1 MLVTTTRTEPP
12 DIWKI
17 CIIAAAVLAPFLI
30 YLSTV
35 RSIVDIW
42 NSSETFVH
50 GYIILPMSLWMI
62 WKRRHTLPMKA
73 AAPYWPAFLLLAAAG
88 FAWLLAELAAV
99 QVVQQYALV
108 SMIPLSVLAILG
120 RRVFRSMAFPL
131 LFLLLA
137 VPFGEALIDP
147 LINVTADFTVAAL
160 QMTGIPVLR
169 NGTHFE
175 IPSGSWSVVEACSGV
190 RYLISSFTLG
200 CLYAYLTYRS
210 RVRQAVFI
218 LMSIIVPIVANGF
231 RAYMIVMIGH
241 LSGMELAVGVDHLI
255 YGWLFFGLVMFI
267 MLWVGNFWREDL
279 DAPATIAPPGSIAAA
294 SPQTA
299 IRPVLIAA
307 VGTVACVA
315 IWPLYS
321 KYIAAASFN
330 PHPAELGGFQGRW
343 QEVPAFT
350 DWKPSLSPASREL
363 YRQYARDDRNVG
375 IYVAFYRN
383 QHDGSKLISS
393 SNLLVPRKNSPWRKV
408 SSSTHNET
416 VAGRPFVI
424 RESVVQGA
432 SGPLLVWHWYWID
445 GTFTANDYVG
455 KLLQAK
461 EKFLMRGD
469 DGASLMTFAPYISK
483 PAEAR
488 TAMRQFLTDNLSVLE
503 ETLASNLKPQGRE
516 LR

>member
-1 MLVTTTRTEPP
+1 MFATTTRTETP
-12 DIWKI
+12 DLWKI

-62 WKRRHTLPMKA
+62 WKRRHALPLDA
-73 AAPYWPAFLLLAAAG
+73 AIPCWPAFLLIAGAG
-88 FAWLLAELAAV
+88 FAWLFAGLAAV

-120 RRVFRSMAFPL
+120 TRVFSAMAFPL

-160 QMTGIPVLR
+160 QLTGIPVLR
-169 NGTHFE
+169 NGTQFE

-218 LMSIIVPIVANGF
+218 LMSIIVPIVANGL

-267 MLWVGNFWREDL
+267 MLWIGSFWREDL
-279 DAPATIAPPGSIAAA
+279 DAPSGKTMPGSAVAAPVRTAVRPILLAAVATIACLS
-294 SPQTA
+294 
-299 IRPVLIAA
+299 
-307 VGTVACVA
+307 
-315 IWPLYS
+315 IWPLYAR
-321 KYIAAASFN
+321 YITAASFN
-330 PHPAELGGFQGRW
+330 SQPVPLEGFQGRW
-343 QEVPAFT
+343 QETPAFT
-350 DWKPSLSPASREL
+350 DWRPSISPASAEL
-363 YRQYARDDRNVG
+363 YRQYARDGGNAG
-375 IYVAFYRN
+375 IYIAFYRN
-383 QHDGSKLISS
+383 QNDGSKLISS
-393 SNLLVPRKNSPWRKV
+393 SNLLVPRKNSSWRKM
-408 SSSTHNET
+408 STSTHQET
-416 VAGRPFVI
+416 IAGRHFVV
-424 RESVVQGA
+424 RESTVQGA
-432 SGPLLVWHWYWID
+432 AGPLLVWHWYWID

-461 EKFLMRGD
+461 EKFLMHGD
-469 DGASLMTFAPYISK
+469 DGASLMTFAPYVSK

-488 TAMRQFLTDNLSVLE
+488 TVMRRFLEDNLAPLE
-503 ETLASNLKPQGRE
+503 ETLAGNQKPQGGKSR
-516 LR
+516 